1 MKDFAITATRDLDRA
16 AQRLQDLER
25 YADRR
30 DQLLG
35 GLDFDSLDANQ
46 LSRIFADD
54 EQINED
60 LAWGQLYID
69 HLAGMEAFSL
79 RAGVICADLV
89 RGLDAVPA
97 PSRPA

>member
-30 DQLLG
+30 GQLLET
-35 GLDFDSLDANQ
+35 LDLDLLGPDQ
-46 LSRIFADD
+46 LSRIFAED

-60 LAWGQLYID
+60 LAWGHLYIN
-69 HLAGMEAFSL
+69 HLAEMEALGSSIERDL
-79 RAGVICADLV
+79 RLAA
-89 RGLDAVPA
+89 
-97 PSRPA
+97 

>member
-16 AQRLQDLER
+16 SQRFQDLER

-30 DQLLG
+30 DQLLE
-35 GLDFDSLDANQ
+35 GLDLDLLGCDQ

-60 LAWGQLYID
+60 LACGHLYLI
-69 HLAGMEAFSL
+69 HLAEMEALGSSIRTVL
-79 RAGVICADLV
+79 R
-89 RGLDAVPA
+89 DAA
-97 PSRPA
+97 

>member
-16 AQRLQDLER
+16 AQRLQNLER

-30 DQLLG
+30 DQLLAS
-35 GLDFDSLDANQ
+35 LDLDSLGPTQ

-60 LAWGQLYID
+60 LAWGHLYID
-69 HLAGMEAFSL
+69 HLAQMAALGTALGDGMRLA
-79 RAGVICADLV
+79 A
-89 RGLDAVPA
+89 
-97 PSRPA
+97 